1 MQFGSDVV
9 LAMAIRENVQKG
21 WGDMHLGPETG
32 INTATVQSF
41 EGAILL
47 LETVYLRA
55 HRA

>member
-47 LETVYLRA
+47 LETVYLRV

>member
-1 MQFGSDVV
+1 M

-21 WGDMHLGPETG
+21 QGDMHLGPVTG
-32 INTATVQSF
+32 IYAATLQSF

-47 LETVYLRA
+47 LETVYLRS